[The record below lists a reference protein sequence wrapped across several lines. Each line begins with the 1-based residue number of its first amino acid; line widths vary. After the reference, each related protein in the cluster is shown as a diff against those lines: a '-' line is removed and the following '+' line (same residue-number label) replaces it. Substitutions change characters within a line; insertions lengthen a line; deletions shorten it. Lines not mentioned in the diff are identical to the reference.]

1 MRKKAASLVLD
12 NVPVNN
18 PESLKQVTA
27 AMSSIFKDPNEID
40 PDIQEKMM
48 ESTDNY
54 LDIVDNIDSE
64 EGMKAALGGVL
75 NVMSKVGEASANT
88 LDVTSNSSNSANL
101 KDKVGSSPEAL
112 EKVIFLFSSLI
123 YYSRN
128 VKRPRDKSFSFVKI

>member
-112 EKVIFLFSSLI
+112 EKVIFLFFFLDI
-123 YYSRN
+123 L
-128 VKRPRDKSFSFVKI
+128 